1 MRDSNYTTGNGRS
14 GEGMERSRALIAE
27 RIRSFPAMP
36 AFVSQVIS
44 MLNNPKADAL
54 TIAGRIKFDPGMTA
68 NILRLANSAEF
79 GAHRSVHS
87 LQEAIVRLGLKQL
100 FQLVT
105 TYGLGRRLSKAL
117 PGYELQADELLRHS
131 LWAAL
136 AAEELCLALSIHAPD
151 MLFTSGLLHDLG
163 KLILDE
169 FIARDKAAILARARA
184 EGLSFEI
191 AEASIL
197 GVSHAEVGATVL
209 DQWNFPAELV
219 AAARW
224 HHRPQEAREHESIA
238 SIVHIAE
245 FLAYTEGIGTGIDG
259 LGYHLSQDAIDNLG
273 VRKKDLEWVASHTL
287 DKMRDLEQLL
297 KV

>member
-1 MRDSNYTTGNGRS
+1 
-14 GEGMERSRALIAE
+14 
-27 RIRSFPAMP
+27 MP
-36 AFVSQVIS
+36 AFVAQVIT
-44 MLNNPKADAL
+44 MLNDPAADAV

-79 GAHRSVHS
+79 GARRSVRS

-100 FQLVT
+100 FQLVVAS
-105 TYGLGRRLSKAL
+105 GMGRRLSKPM
-117 PGYELQADELLRHS
+117 PGYELAPDELLRHS

-169 FIARDKAAILARARA
+169 FVDASKVEIFKVAGEQK
-184 EGLSFEI
+184 LSFEM
-191 AEASIL
+191 AEAAVV
-197 GVSHAEVGATVL
+197 GMNHADAGAAVL
-209 DQWNFPAELV
+209 DQWHFPAELV

-224 HHRPQEAREHESIA
+224 HHCPEAAGEYESIA
-238 SIVHIAE
+238 SIVHVAE
-245 FLAYTEGIGTGIDG
+245 FLSYAEGIGTGIDG
-259 LGYHLSQDAIDNLG
+259 LGYHLSQEAIDNLG

-287 DKMRDLEQLL
+287 DKMRDLEKLL
-297 KV
+297 KD